1 MYDNGGFTK
10 LLKMIFH
17 ARCKNFRDSIKC
29 NHLKAREYIIYY
41 LSFFLECLNTNAANL
56 NRLSNRKLNSLA
68 KYNYHMDTISQQVKL
83 LSYFVD

>member
-56 NRLSNRKLNSLA
+56 NRLSNKKLNSLA